1 MVCNAGVLISVF
13 QVVGSQ
19 QLILATPS
27 SSRLALSHI
36 TEDDLTSYYCSINDS
51 VHLLQTEALQLVEA
65 NYLYVRDGAAGVKVV
80 RFENGSALMLVCE
93 VRGGPGD
100 KVRWF
105 VGENKDTE
113 LTNQMIGGKVETNG
127 NNSVLTKHEVTAVDA
142 GRYICIVEGMRM
154 ESRRTFEVRVT
165 VPGRIESTSDPDIV
179 AKTGD
184 RVQFDCVTSGIPQPN
199 VSWLFNVSYSQP
211 SLSIVSMGSS
221 YHSHSQSTMILSKIY
236 RMGL

>member
-1 MVCNAGVLISVF
+1 M
-13 QVVGSQ
+13 GSQ

-36 TEDDLTSYYCSINDS
+36 TEDDLTNYHCSINDS
-51 VHLLQTEALQLVEA
+51 VHLLRTEALQLVEA
-65 NYLYVRDGAAGVKVV
+65 NYLYVKDGAAGVKVV
-80 RFENGSALMLVCE
+80 RFENGSALTLVCE

-113 LTNQMIGGKVETNG
+113 LTNQMIGGKVEIVTNG
-127 NNSVLTKHEVTAVDA
+127 NNSVLTKHEVTAGDA

-199 VSWLFNVSYSQP
+199 VSWLFNVSHSQP

-221 YHSHSQSTMILSKIY
+221 YHSHSQSTMTLSKIY